1 MSASSK
7 KKIRKEQ
14 NADLMTDRQKKEQ
27 AEAKSVKR
35 LTVIFCIVMVAVVA
49 AFLITNLVGSI
60 NRSGVIEK
68 NTIAATV
75 GDHKLNSVVMNYYFY
90 GAVNS
95 MYSDVYNTYGD
106 YASSYIKY
114 TGLDLSLP
122 LDEQIYDEETGKT
135 WADYFLD
142 SAIESAK
149 SDYALYDLAVAE
161 NFEMPEDMQ
170 TSINNALLNVQ
181 FYAAYSGLND
191 ANAYLRNIYGN
202 GSTLENYEEY
212 LKVSTLASAY
222 YNAKVDSLEY
232 DDAAIRAY
240 EADRYDEYSAFTYA
254 TYNVTY
260 SDFLTGGTT
269 DEDGKTTYSD
279 EEKDAARKAAEAAAL
294 SLTDA
299 TTVEEMDAAIAA
311 IEAYAKKE
319 TMPTCSTSTDIMYT
333 SLNEEYAKWM
343 ASDEREAGDVN
354 VFPNTSKSTDADGN
368 EIEVVNSYTVMMFL
382 SRNENLEHL
391 SNVRHILIGFEGGT
405 KDDDGNT
412 TYSEEEKA
420 AAKQKAEDLLQ
431 QWKDGEAT
439 EESFIALVKDNTDD
453 TASAETGGLY
463 EEIHRDSNYVE
474 SFRNWAI
481 DSSRKAGDTGI
492 VESDYG
498 YHIMYY
504 IGADELTYRDYLIT
518 QDMTNKDMEEWYDGV
533 LENVTV
539 IEGNTSK
546 INKGLVYSAA

>member
-75 GDHKLNSVVMNYYFY
+75 GEHKLNSVVMNYYFY

-181 FYAAYSGLND
+181 FYAAYSGLSD

-311 IEAYAKKE
+311 IEAYAEKE

-333 SLNEEYAKWM
+333 SLNEEYAKWF

-412 TYSEEEKA
+412 TYSDEEKA

-453 TASAETGGLY
+453 TSSAETGGLY
-463 EEIHRDSNYVE
+463 EDIHRDSNYVE

-518 QDMTNKDMEEWYDGV
+518 QDMTNEDMEEWYDGV

>member
-232 DDAAIRAY
+232 DDPAIREY
-240 EADRYDEYSAFTYA
+240 ETGRYNEFSAFTYA
-254 TYNVTY
+254 SYNVTY

-279 EEKDAARKAAEAAAL
+279 EEKDAARKAAEVAAL

-299 TTVEEMDAAIAA
+299 TTVEEMNAAIAA

-319 TMPTCSTSTDIMYT
+319 TKPTCSTSTDIMYT
-333 SLNEEYAKWM
+333 SLNEEYAKWF
-343 ASDEREAGDVN
+343 ASDERKAGDVN

-368 EIEVVNSYTVMMFL
+368 EIEVVNSYTVVMYL
-382 SRNENLEHL
+382 STNKNLEHL
-391 SNVRHILIGFEGGT
+391 ANVRHILIGFEGGT
-405 KDDDGNT
+405 KDDDGKT
-412 TYSEEEKA
+412 TYSDEEKA

-518 QDMTNKDMEEWYDGV
+518 QDMTNEDMEAWYDGV